1 MVTKAN
7 PDYTASAVDL
17 NNPPELAEL
26 LNQRRYMEA
35 RILGARTMAGL
46 PAMENELA
54 DLDIKIRQ
62 SIDALGSF
70 QDTELGMYALKQ
82 RRQSIIYS
90 PAKIREYLPAKYAE
104 AVIDEHV
111 NEKVL
116 TSLIKGGQV
125 SDTVIPLITEDTRE
139 TCAYIIKAGVN

>member
-17 NNPPELAEL
+17 KNPPELAEL

-90 PAKIREYLPAKYAE
+90 PEKVREYLGKYAS

-139 TCAYIIKAGVN
+139 TCAYIIKTGVN

>member
-7 PDYTASAVDL
+7 PDYTSSAVEL

-26 LNQRRYMEA
+26 LNQRRYIEA

-46 PAMENELA
+46 PSMEQELA
-54 DLDIKIRQ
+54 ELDNKIKL
-62 SIDALGSF
+62 SIDTLGSF
-70 QDTELGMYALKQ
+70 QNPETGMYALKQ

-90 PAKIREYLPAKYAE
+90 PEKVREYLGKYAS
-104 AVIDEHV
+104 AIIDEHV

-125 SDTVIPLITEDTRE
+125 SDEVIPLITEDTRE
-139 TCAYIIKAGVN
+139 TCAYIIKTGVN